1 MGKSPLKYDFLLL
14 LTSAIWGFAFVA
26 QRAGMEYLGPLTFNG
41 IRFALG
47 SLALLPAMILQRKAY
62 LNKSSAFEDRKLFL
76 AGLAAGILVFAGASF
91 QQIGI
96 VYTTAGKAGFITG
109 LYVVIV
115 PFLGLAWKQ
124 RTPFLT
130 WIASFLAL
138 TGLYF
143 LSVKGN
149 FHMEK
154 GDFLVLIS
162 AFFWAVHVQFIAKF
176 SPQMNPLELSFLQ
189 FATCS
194 LLSLLSGFTLEKP
207 QIEEIFSASIPLL
220 YAGLLSVGIGYTLQV
235 IAQQKSP
242 PSHTAIILSLESV
255 FAVIGGALIL
265 DENLTTRELLGCILM
280 LAGMILSQLTR
291 RTKEGI

>member
-1 MGKSPLKYDFLLL
+1 MEKSPLKYDLLLL

-41 IRFALG
+41 IRFGLG
-47 SLALLPAMILQRKAY
+47 SLALIPAMILQRKAY
-62 LNKSSAFEDRKLFL
+62 LNKSSPFEDRKFFL

-130 WIASFLAL
+130 WLASFLAL

-143 LSVKGN
+143 LSVRGN
-149 FHMEK
+149 FHIEK
-154 GDFLVLIS
+154 GDLLVLIS
-162 AFFWAVHVQFIAKF
+162 AFVWAVHVQFIGKF
-176 SPQMNPLELSFLQ
+176 SPKMNPLELSFLQ

-194 LLSLLSGFTLEKP
+194 ALSLISGVALEKP
-207 QIEEIFSASIPLL
+207 GLEEIFSASIPIL

-235 IAQQKSP
+235 VAQQKTP

-265 DENLTTRELLGCILM
+265 GESLTNRELIGCALM

-291 RTKEGI
+291 RPKDVI